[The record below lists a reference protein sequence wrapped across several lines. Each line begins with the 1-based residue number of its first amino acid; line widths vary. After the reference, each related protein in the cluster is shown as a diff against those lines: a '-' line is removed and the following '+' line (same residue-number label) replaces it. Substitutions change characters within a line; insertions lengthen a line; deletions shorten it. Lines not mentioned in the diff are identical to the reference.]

1 VADHVVEQ
9 VIAEWDALGLLLD
22 ELAPAEWDVPT
33 ALPGWTVKDCVSHI
47 IGSERMMMGDPFPER
62 DVSGLPH
69 VRNPFGEVV
78 ELWVDERRD
87 WSPADV
93 HVEFIEQ
100 TARRTPQLRA
110 MTDDELNEVEET
122 PLGAMTRRDFLE
134 VRVFD
139 SWMHEQDIRRAV
151 GRSGHLQGPVVDI
164 ALDRIRKALGYVVG
178 KKAGAPDGSTVVF
191 SLRDGPAI
199 DIAVRVEGRA
209 RVVDDV
215 PDAPTVRITLPF
227 ETFVALGGGRWTAT
241 EAHSAGLTIDGDCDL
256 ADRVLESM
264 AFTP

>member
-9 VIAEWDALGLLLD
+9 VIAEWAALGALLD
-22 ELAPAEWDVPT
+22 ELEPAEWNLPT

-47 IGSERMMMGDPFPER
+47 TGSERMMMGDPFPER
-62 DVSGLPH
+62 DVSQLPH
-69 VRNPFGEVV
+69 VRNPFGEIV

-87 WSPADV
+87 WSRADV
-93 HVEFIEQ
+93 HAEFLDQ
-100 TARRTPQLRA
+100 TARRIPQLRA
-110 MTDDELNEVEET
+110 MTDDELKEITES
-122 PLGAMTRRDFLE
+122 PLGAMTQRDFLE

-164 ALDRIRKALGYVVG
+164 ALDRIRMALGYVVG

-191 SLRDGPAI
+191 SVPDGPTI
-199 DIAVRVEGRA
+199 DIAVRVDGRA
-209 RVVDDV
+209 QVVDDV
-215 PDAPTVRITLPF
+215 PATPTVRITLPF
-227 ETFVALGGGRWTAT
+227 ETFVALGGGRWTAA
-241 EAHSAGLTIDGDCDL
+241 EATTAELTIDGDREL
-256 ADRVLESM
+256 ADRVLDSM